1 MFKKRKL
8 TTMATLALLSSSLL
22 VGCSSSSDDSSTD
35 GGTTTGGP
43 ATSAQVLENQNAR
56 AAIAM
61 MIDKESYV
69 DIILNNGSVA
79 TDRYTPEGLA
89 MDNGADY
96 ADLTKDMGHAYNEE
110 KAQELWAAAKEELGF
125 DTVEIDILTYDSDS
139 GKKTGEYIQAEIGAL
154 EGLSA
159 TVTNLPFAQKLEKES
174 AGDFDLSFSGWG
186 ADYPDPLTFLKTM
199 ETGGQYAVQIG
210 YSDSEVDS
218 LIKEA
223 KTLDTTEAYQ
233 KYAEAEGKILEDA
246 FLIPI
251 YQRGS
256 SYVEKDYVS
265 GIIMHSWGSDY
276 TYKTADVDKD
286 EKVLNLLDSSD
297 IPTLDISLA
306 TNSVSFGVINN
317 VMEGL
322 TRTDE
327 NGGAVLAG
335 AESYEVS
342 EDGLT
347 WTFKLNQNSVWSNG
361 ESVTA
366 HDYKYSWDRTLDP
379 TTASEYAYIMDD
391 IVSNTALDDYTFEV
405 VLNRPV
411 AYFAELMSFPLF
423 FPQNQAF
430 VESCG
435 DSYGTALDKQLY
447 NGPFTLTTWKMEDQ
461 YAFTKNDSYW
471 DKDAVKLDTINFKI
485 VKDTGTAVT
494 LYKSGEIDR
503 VGLSSEYVDE
513 FKDSDEFKT
522 DSDSATFMLQ
532 VNGGNHN

>member
-8 TTMATLALLSSSLL
+8 TTMATLALLSSTLL

-61 MIDKESYV
+61 MIDKEAYV

-89 MDNGADY
+89 MDNGSDY
-96 ADLTKDMGHAYNEE
+96 GDLTKGMGHAYNEE

-159 TVTNLPFAQKLEKES
+159 IVTNLPFAQKLEKES
-174 AGDFDLSFSGWG
+174 SGDFDLSFSGWG

-322 TRTDE
+322 IRSDE
-327 NGGAVLAG
+327 NGNAVLAG

-342 EDGLT
+342 EDGLI
-347 WTFKLNQNSVWSNG
+347 WTFKLNQDSVWSNG

-366 HDYKYSWDRTLDP
+366 HDYQYSWDRTLDP

-391 IVSNTALDDYTFEV
+391 IVSNTAVDDYTFEV